1 MFTGVKPRV
10 ATLNLSADQ
19 QSILT
24 WRFLAGTPGAGG
36 KAHARFANTCPPSFA
51 VGCILLKVHAS
62 AVAVVRFDL
71 SLVTGSGAD
80 GSDTK
85 RAVSSSRKG
94 FVADALS
101 LALVTRT

>member
-94 FVADALS
+94 FVVDALS
-101 LALVTRT
+101 LALATRT